1 MEGVIEGLVVAG
13 ATHVNGRRTHQRFAP
28 MVPWAGSL
36 HLLREVTIT
45 GRRSTGFTAV
55 SDGAGVVGEVMTLDL
70 SGNGRAASVAVRVA
84 ASRPVVREG
93 SIRHELEL
101 ELVAGQV

>member
-1 MEGVIEGLVVAG
+1 M
-13 ATHVNGRRTHQRFAP
+13 NGRRAHQRFAP
-28 MVPWAGSL
+28 IVAWNGSL

-45 GRRSTGFTAV
+45 GRRGTGFTAV
-55 SDGAGVVGEVMTLDL
+55 SDGAGVIGEVLTLDL

-84 ASRPVVREG
+84 ASRPVVRDG

-101 ELVAGQV
+101 DLVAGQV